1 MSTDSRAWWLKEFLG
16 IFATR
21 SGEEKFC
28 ITEGDKWV
36 GETERQT
43 KFATGL
49 WRTRPCGK
57 GGRDL
62 ERSAR
67 AENRTQIKL

>member
-1 MSTDSRAWWLKEFLG
+1 LKQVLD

-21 SGEEKFC
+21 FGEENFC

-36 GETERQT
+36 GETERPR

-49 WRTRPCGK
+49 RRTRPCGK